1 MKKVFHGIDW
11 LNHVISFLS
20 ALIGIM
26 IAFQLEDYKDNR
38 EENKD
43 INNTL
48 AAVKTEIESNMAIYS
63 ANVEQLSMWLNY
75 FSLLHDLSKNGEVQ
89 IGKQDFEKMKAEHP
103 ERFNKWMLDRTV
115 NDTILVFNVASAGLL
130 IDVAPQT
137 GISTSSWQAGLY
149 SGTLNK
155 IDHKKLAELNQIY
168 EWTTKDI
175 GLNEREFYSNLTNN
189 RIDNVDAI
197 VAFYSKIVNVDR
209 MRLTKIRSYYDE
221 IDWRS
226 E

>member
-20 ALIGIM
+20 ALIGII

-38 EENKD
+38 EETKD

-48 AAVKTEIESNMAIYS
+48 AAVKTEIENNMAIYS
-63 ANVEQLSMWLNY
+63 ANVEQLSAWLNY
-75 FSLLHDLSKNGEVQ
+75 YNLLDDSGDNNEVQ
-89 IGKQDFEKMKAEHP
+89 IGKKDFEKMKTEHP
-103 ERFNKWMLDRTV
+103 ERLKKWILKSTV
-115 NDTILVFNVASAGLL
+115 NDTTLVFNVGSALLL
-130 IDVAPQT
+130 IDIAPQT

-155 IDHKKLAELNQIY
+155 IDHKKLARLNQIY

-175 GLNEREFYSNLTNN
+175 GLNEREFYGNLTNDG
-189 RIDNVDAI
+189 IDDFDA
-197 VAFYSKIVNVDR
+197 VVSFYSKIVNVDR
-209 MRLTKIRSYYDE
+209 MRLTRIKSYYDD
-221 IDWRS
+221 IDWSS